1 MYKVGDLV
9 RFPGRFEGSLDEGYP
24 MGVIIKAISSPRD
37 DEYSAEVKWVTGPVD
52 PLRPTRPGRGSRS
65 GPVAH
70 LMPFFIRNGDME
82 IISDVR

>member
-37 DEYSAEVKWVTGPVD
+37 DEYSAEVKWVMGPVD
-52 PLRPTRPGRGSRS
+52 PLRPTRPGRGSQS

-70 LMPFFIRNGDME
+70 LQSFFIRNGDME
-82 IISDVR
+82 VISDVR

>member
-24 MGVIIKAISSPRD
+24 MGVIIKAISNPRD

-52 PLRPTRPGRGSRS
+52 PLRPTRPGLGS

-70 LMPFFIRNGDME
+70 LLSFFIRNGDME

>member
-37 DEYSAEVKWVTGPVD
+37 DEYSAEVKWVMGPVD

-70 LMPFFIRNGDME
+70 LQSFFIRNGDME

>member
-24 MGVIIKAISSPRD
+24 MGVIIKAISNPRD
-37 DEYSAEVKWVTGPVD
+37 DEYSAEVKWVMGPVD

-70 LMPFFIRNGDME
+70 LGTFFIRNGDME

>member
-37 DEYSAEVKWVTGPVD
+37 DEYSAEVKWVMGPVD

-70 LMPFFIRNGDME
+70 LQSFFIRNGDME
-82 IISDVR
+82 VISDVR